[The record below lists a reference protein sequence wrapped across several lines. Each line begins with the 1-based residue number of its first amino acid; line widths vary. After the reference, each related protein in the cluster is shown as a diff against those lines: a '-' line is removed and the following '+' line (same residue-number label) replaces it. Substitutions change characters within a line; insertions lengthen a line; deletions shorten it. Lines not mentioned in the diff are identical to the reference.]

1 MNSASPLRMLS
12 SPPSEHASAGEG
24 LPGRDAGRDHARHCV
39 AVGVFGFTILSAI
52 SVGVAAY
59 VFRAGEPAAPPSAPF
74 ALEADGFPT
83 MGVAADM
90 PTLRAPLAGDDGV
103 SITVFDGATGRSQ
116 VMARPG
122 SLDTA
127 TAAPF
132 AGAESETALT
142 P

>member
-1 MNSASPLRMLS
+1 MNSAPPLRMLS
-12 SPPSEHASAGEG
+12 SPRSQQAPSGEG
-24 LPGRDAGRDHARHCV
+24 LPGRDAGRDHARHCA
-39 AVGVFGFTILSAI
+39 AVGVFGFAILSAI

-59 VFRAGEPAAPPSAPF
+59 VFRAGEPAAPPSTPF
-74 ALEADGFPT
+74 ALQADGFPT

-116 VMARPG
+116 VMAGPG
-122 SLDTA
+122 ALDTA
-127 TAAPF
+127 TAAPV
-132 AGAESETALT
+132 AGESETALT

>member
-1 MNSASPLRMLS
+1 MNSAPPLRMLS
-12 SPPSEHASAGEG
+12 SRPLEQAPSGES
-24 LPGRDAGRDHARHCV
+24 LPGRDAGRDHARHCA
-39 AVGVFGFTILSAI
+39 AVGVFGLAILSAV

-59 VFRAGEPAAPPSAPF
+59 VFGTSEPAAPPSAPF
-74 ALEADGFPT
+74 ALEAGGFPT

-90 PTLRAPLAGDDGV
+90 PTLRSPLGGDDGA
-103 SITVFDGATGRSQ
+103 SITVFDGATGRSE
-116 VMARPG
+116 VMAGPG
-122 SLDTA
+122 TLDTA